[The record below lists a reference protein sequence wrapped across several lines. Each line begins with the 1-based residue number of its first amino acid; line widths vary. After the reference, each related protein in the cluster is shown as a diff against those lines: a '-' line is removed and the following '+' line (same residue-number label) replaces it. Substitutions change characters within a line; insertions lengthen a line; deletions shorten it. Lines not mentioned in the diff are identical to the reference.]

1 MKAYIAERF
10 RQRQSALSLDA
21 RALARYP
28 DVIDLSIG
36 DPDLATD
43 SRVIEA
49 AFSDAAG
56 GCTHYGDPKGDP
68 ELIAAI
74 CAAWAEDFGQSV
86 SPGEVLVTASS
97 CLGMAQVLFGILNPG
112 DEVLVFGP
120 YFAVYRQ
127 QVELA
132 GGRVREV
139 RTTAD
144 SGYRPARTAI
154 EQAITP
160 RTRAMIVNT
169 PANPTGAA
177 YDEATLHM
185 LADVAR
191 RHDLL
196 VIADEIYTRFLFEGS
211 FAPFRT
217 LPGMADRTVTLNSFS
232 KNFMMT
238 GWRVGAIIAHPELVD
253 VFQRVNGG
261 LIYTAPSVSQRAAVH
276 ALKLRRELWAS
287 YHAIYKERVYY
298 ASDAIEKMPY
308 FSLCRPKG
316 TFYLFPR
323 IALAGADD
331 RAFCGLLLDR
341 AHVLVS
347 PGSAFGQAGEG
358 HIRIACT
365 VPMDRLREGMGRLR
379 RLKL

>member
-169 PANPTGAA
+169 QIG
-177 YDEATLHM
+177 
-185 LADVAR
+185 
-191 RHDLL
+191 
-196 VIADEIYTRFLFEGS
+196 
-211 FAPFRT
+211 
-217 LPGMADRTVTLNSFS
+217 
-232 KNFMMT
+232 
-238 GWRVGAIIAHPELVD
+238 
-253 VFQRVNGG
+253 
-261 LIYTAPSVSQRAAVH
+261 
-276 ALKLRRELWAS
+276 
-287 YHAIYKERVYY
+287 
-298 ASDAIEKMPY
+298 
-308 FSLCRPKG
+308 
-316 TFYLFPR
+316 
-323 IALAGADD
+323 
-331 RAFCGLLLDR
+331 R
-341 AHVLVS
+341 AHV
-347 PGSAFGQAGEG
+347 
-358 HIRIACT
+358 
-365 VPMDRLREGMGRLR
+365 
-379 RLKL
+379 